1 MSIKH
6 FFTSWPGFEHKV
18 PIMKENRQADFIS
31 YGLVNEYPY
40 YLLDNYRRSSKHNA
54 IVNGKVTYIL
64 GNGWQ
69 PEAEATVEQ

>member
-1 MSIKH
+1 MSTKH

-40 YLLDNYRRSSKHNA
+40 YLLGIRR
-54 IVNGKVTYIL
+54 
-64 GNGWQ
+64 
-69 PEAEATVEQ
+69 